1 MDDKFKQGFDGEAI
15 VRQLLKDCKHQ
26 YGQIDLI
33 SYDKVS
39 KKLFMYEIKH
49 QQRFKAPPFDGHGLP
64 PYQFNF
70 RLKIARLTGMIPF
83 LIIIEP
89 EIDLKG
95 EQNMF
100 YQNMFTLESL
110 GKDKKFTTE
119 GDKKRLV
126 FRIDTFLQHKI
137 KSIKNK

>member
-1 MDDKFKQGFDGEAI
+1 MDEKFKQGFDGESI

-110 GKDKKFTTE
+110 GEDKKFTTE

>member
-1 MDDKFKQGFDGEAI
+1 MDEKFKQGFDGESI

-100 YQNMFTLESL
+100 YQNMFNLESL
-110 GKDKKFTTE
+110 GEDKKFTTE

>member
-1 MDDKFKQGFDGEAI
+1 MEDKFKQGFDGESI

-33 SYDKVS
+33 SYDKD
-39 KKLFMYEIKH
+39 KEKLYMYEIKH
-49 QQRFKAPPFDGHGLP
+49 QARFKAPPFDGHGLP

-70 RLKIARLTGMIPF
+70 RLKIAKLTGMIPF

-89 EIDLKG
+89 EIDLRG

-100 YQNMFTLESL
+100 YQNMFYLESL
-110 GKDKKFTTE
+110 GEDKKFTTG
-119 GDKKRLV
+119 GDKKRLI
-126 FRIDTFLQHKI
+126 FKIDSFLKHKI
-137 KSIKNK
+137 KQKQIK

>member
-1 MDDKFKQGFDGEAI
+1 MDEKFKQGFDGESI

-39 KKLFMYEIKH
+39 KKLFMYEVKH

-110 GKDKKFTTE
+110 GEDKKFTTE

>member
-1 MDDKFKQGFDGEAI
+1 MDEKFKQGFDGESI

-110 GKDKKFTTE
+110 GEDKKFTTK

>member
-1 MDDKFKQGFDGEAI
+1 MDEKFKQGFDGESI

-100 YQNMFTLESL
+100 YQNMFILESL
-110 GKDKKFTTE
+110 GEDKKFTTE

-137 KSIKNK
+137 NSIKNK

>member
-1 MDDKFKQGFDGEAI
+1 MDEKFKQGFDGESI

-100 YQNMFTLESL
+100 YQNMFILESL
-110 GKDKKFTTE
+110 GEDKKFTTE

>member
-15 VRQLLKDCKHQ
+15 VRQILKDCKHQ
-26 YGQIDLI
+26 FGQIDLV
-33 SYDKVS
+33 SVDK
-39 KKLFMYEIKH
+39 KDGKIYIWEIKH

-83 LIIIEP
+83 LLIIEP

-95 EQNMF
+95 ERNMF
-100 YQNMFTLESL
+100 YQNMFTLEAL
-110 GKDKKFTTE
+110 GDDKKFITG
-119 GDKKRLV
+119 GDKKRLIFNIDAF
-126 FRIDTFLQHKI
+126 FRYKI
-137 KSIKNK
+137 PQTKNK

>member
-100 YQNMFTLESL
+100 YQNMFSLESL
-110 GKDKKFTTE
+110 GADKKFTTE

-137 KSIKNK
+137 KSIRNK

>member
-15 VRQLLKDCKHQ
+15 VRQILKDCKHQ
-26 YGQIDLI
+26 FGQIDLV
-33 SYDKVS
+33 SVDK
-39 KKLFMYEIKH
+39 KDGKIYIYEIKH

-83 LIIIEP
+83 LLIIEP

-95 EQNMF
+95 ERNMF
-100 YQNMFTLESL
+100 YQNMFTLEAL
-110 GKDKKFTTE
+110 GDDKKFITG
-119 GDKKRLV
+119 GDKKRLIFNIDAF
-126 FRIDTFLQHKI
+126 FRYKI
-137 KSIKNK
+137 PQTKNK

>member
-1 MDDKFKQGFDGEAI
+1 MDEKFKQGFDGESI

-33 SYDKVS
+33 SYDKLS

-110 GKDKKFTTE
+110 GDDKKFTTL

>member
-1 MDDKFKQGFDGEAI
+1 MDDKFKQGFDGEEI
-15 VRQLLKDCKHQ
+15 VRQLLKNCNHQ
-26 YGQIDLI
+26 FGQIDLV
-33 SYDKVS
+33 SVDK
-39 KKLFMYEIKH
+39 KDGKIYIYEIKH

-83 LIIIEP
+83 LLIIEP

-95 EQNMF
+95 ERNMF
-100 YQNMFTLESL
+100 YQNMFTLEAL
-110 GKDKKFTTE
+110 GDDKKFTTQ

-126 FRIDTFLQHKI
+126 FRIDAFLHYKI
-137 KSIKNK
+137 PATKNK

>member
-1 MDDKFKQGFDGEAI
+1 MDEKFKQGFDGESI

-110 GKDKKFTTE
+110 SEDKKFTTE

>member
-1 MDDKFKQGFDGEAI
+1 MDEKFKQGFDGESI

-26 YGQIDLI
+26 YGQIDLV

-110 GKDKKFTTE
+110 GEDKKFTTE

>member
-1 MDDKFKQGFDGEAI
+1 MDEKFKQGFDGESI

-70 RLKIARLTGMIPF
+70 RLKIAKLTGMIPF

-110 GKDKKFTTE
+110 GEDKKFTTE

>member
-110 GKDKKFTTE
+110 GEDKKFTTE

-126 FRIDTFLQHKI
+126 FRIDTFLQYKI

>member
-1 MDDKFKQGFDGEAI
+1 MDEKFKQGFDGESI

-100 YQNMFTLESL
+100 YQNMFTLESF
-110 GKDKKFTTE
+110 GEDKKFTTE

>member
-1 MDDKFKQGFDGEAI
+1 MDDKFKQGFDGESI

-26 YGQIDLI
+26 YGQIDLV
-33 SYDKVS
+33 SVDK
-39 KKLFMYEIKH
+39 KDGKIYIWEIKH

-95 EQNMF
+95 ERNMF
-100 YQNMFTLESL
+100 YQNMFTLEAL
-110 GKDKKFTTE
+110 GDDKKFITG
-119 GDKKRLV
+119 GDKKRLIFNIDAF
-126 FRIDTFLQHKI
+126 FRYKI
-137 KSIKNK
+137 SQTKNK